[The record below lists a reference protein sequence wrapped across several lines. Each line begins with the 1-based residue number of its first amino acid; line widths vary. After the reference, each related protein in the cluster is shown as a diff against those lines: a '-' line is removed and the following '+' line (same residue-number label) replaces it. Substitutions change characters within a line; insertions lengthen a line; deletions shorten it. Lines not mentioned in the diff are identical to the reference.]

1 MPQRFINRFRRIDD
15 LISRKA
21 TGTPAELASKLD
33 IAEST
38 LYEFLNVMKD
48 MGAPIYYN
56 KDRRSYCYE
65 QEGRFTIG
73 FVFEK

>member
-15 LISRKA
+15 LIRRKA
-21 TGTPAELASKLD
+21 TGSPSQLANKLE

-48 MGAPIYYN
+48 LGAPIYYD
-56 KDRRSYCYE
+56 KTRCSYCYE
-65 QEGRFTIG
+65 YDGIFIIG
-73 FVFEK
+73 FIEK